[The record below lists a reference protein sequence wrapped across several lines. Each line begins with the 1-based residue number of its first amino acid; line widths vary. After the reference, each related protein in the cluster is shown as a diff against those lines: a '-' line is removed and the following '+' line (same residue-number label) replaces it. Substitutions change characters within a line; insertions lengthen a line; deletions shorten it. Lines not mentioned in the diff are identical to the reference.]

1 MNVFQILTALLLLV
15 FYGSY
20 YAKKIAQRKK
30 GIRTTQIGRGKH
42 GVSLYTEI
50 AMGIAA
56 FCIVCV
62 EIISI
67 VHDRSASPVWV
78 RILGLVIASLGA
90 LLFIVAML
98 TMRDSWRAGV
108 SEDKTALVTGGIF
121 QFSRNPAFLGFDLIY
136 FGVFLVFSNW
146 VLFLFCAFAILT
158 LHLQIVKGEEPA
170 MVAAFGEEYLRYRE
184 NVRRYLGRK
193 R

>member
-30 GIRTTQIGRGKH
+30 GIRTTQIGRGTH

-56 FCIVCV
+56 FCIVCA
-62 EIISI
+62 EIVSI

-78 RILGLVIASLGA
+78 RILGLVIASLGT